1 MTKSTKKTKAMLNLN
16 DRNKFNNEINQLVS
30 TSSMNYI
37 DAILHYCD
45 QNGLEAETVKG
56 LISAENKEN
65 LRNDAESL
73 NFFPK
78 TSKLPI

>member
-1 MTKSTKKTKAMLNLN
+1 MTKPTKKTKAMLNLN

-30 TSSMNYI
+30 TTSMNYI

>member
-30 TSSMNYI
+30 TTSMNYI

>member
-1 MTKSTKKTKAMLNLN
+1 MTKPTKKTKAMLNLN

-30 TSSMNYI
+30 TTSMNYI

-56 LISAENKEN
+56 LISAETKEN

>member
-1 MTKSTKKTKAMLNLN
+1 MPKSTKKTKAMLNLN

-30 TSSMNYI
+30 TTSMNYI